1 MKTQHIKTFGMQLK
15 LFLKENVYLERKIPN
30 QPVFLVSIVGRLKK
44 RERNREKELRRQYQI
59 Q

>member
-44 RERNREKELRRQYQI
+44 EKEI
-59 Q
+59 EKKN